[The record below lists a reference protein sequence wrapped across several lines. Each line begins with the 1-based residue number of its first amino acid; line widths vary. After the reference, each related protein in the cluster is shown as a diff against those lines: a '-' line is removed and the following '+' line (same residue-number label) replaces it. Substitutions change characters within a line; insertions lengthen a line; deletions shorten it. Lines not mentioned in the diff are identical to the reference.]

1 MSSLGNS
8 NRGKK
13 SAVYGAIVDQRGNGA
28 SVEVLPDRYP
38 DDKAGYAPERLDPVV
53 QTLIQNAET
62 GSTMLVEYSPIL
74 AAVMVK
80 IKEQLQT
87 QLECMTP
94 QELPENASADDIK
107 RAALL
112 RDLAFSG
119 LLELAEKASCI
130 LERVNK
136 MVFQSVRSK
145 DTASRLRAF
154 LAGVGEDKDGA
165 DGLANLSESELR
177 RRVTQAAQGW
187 SHNDGDESE

>member
-28 SVEVLPDRYP
+28 SVEVLPERYP
-38 DDKAGYAPERLDPVV
+38 DDKAGYAPEKLDPVV
-53 QTLIQNAET
+53 ATLIENAET
-62 GSTMLVEYSPIL
+62 GSQMLVEYSPIL
-74 AAVMVK
+74 KAVMQKVN
-80 IKEQLQT
+80 EQL
-87 QLECMTP
+87 
-94 QELPENASADDIK
+94 A
-107 RAALL
+107 AALERLTPKDLPYDASEEDKKREAML
-112 RDLAFSG
+112 RDLAFNG
-119 LLELAEKASCI
+119 LLELADKAAQL

-165 DGLANLSESELR
+165 DGLANLSENELR
-177 RRVTQAAQGW
+177 RRIVDAAQGW
-187 SHNDGDESE
+187 SSGESE